1 MLGFF
6 YAQKQVL
13 AMQDR
18 ITVFSIYIIEKKI
31 HTYAKAIRMSNLA
44 ISKNFSSLTADG
56 NTINTVF
63 VRKKAIR
70 IRKFITK
77 TELSSYCDSSVCLLL
92 NVFRCL

>member
-1 MLGFF
+1 MYRASPRWLVMANGNP
-6 YAQKQVL
+6 
-13 AMQDR
+13 
-18 ITVFSIYIIEKKI
+18 
-31 HTYAKAIRMSNLA
+31 MSNLA
-44 ISKNFSSLTADG
+44 ISNDFTNLTADG

>member
-1 MLGFF
+1 M
-6 YAQKQVL
+6 K
-13 AMQDR
+13 DR
-18 ITVFSIYIIEKKI
+18 ITVFFNIHNRKKI
-31 HTYAKAIRMSNLA
+31 HTYAKAIRMGDLVITN
-44 ISKNFSSLTADG
+44 NFTVLTAKE